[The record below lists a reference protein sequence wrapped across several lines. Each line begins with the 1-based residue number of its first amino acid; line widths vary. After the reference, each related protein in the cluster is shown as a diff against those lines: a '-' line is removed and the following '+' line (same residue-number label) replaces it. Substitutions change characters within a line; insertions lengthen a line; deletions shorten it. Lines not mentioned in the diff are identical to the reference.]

1 MKGRPLRGIVFG
13 LLFGLSLS
21 LLLLTTG
28 VIPLDSILL
37 VVIPIVFLLVGIGL
51 AAAAPFKRS
60 RLQGP
65 PAVTGARAATPPP
78 AEPPERG

>member
-1 MKGRPLRGIVFG
+1 MKGRPLRGIVCG

-37 VVIPIVFLLVGIGL
+37 VVLPVLFLLVGIGL

-65 PAVTGARAATPPP
+65 PPGVAAGPAPAAGPPP
-78 AEPPERG
+78 TT